1 MNHTIGSDCFSK
13 LLLERQS
20 LIRYGIWN
28 GLDNDSLFSWKKN
41 FKTDEEMIFAAY
53 VLDLFV
59 YRNQQHMISMLYD
72 VLTRHLNNLWR
83 QEGNPLYSER
93 NTPLNILSNK
103 YDNSQIRYIGAIK
116 RGWPQTKSGFRI
128 IHLLTHHLQIC
139 EKWNATIYD
148 IPQLYADGVKTFL
161 IFDDIICTGTQMSEV
176 LDEINYKQFP
186 DARFYICLCAA
197 HEKGIKKLESQYPWA
212 KVVYAEKILDCTTIF
227 DSIVPEILNLNEDV
241 TIKEWY
247 RDFMRRVN
255 FRGPNIYGTGDLS
268 MLYAFCESVPNNSLP
283 ILYHKTEQ
291 FNPLLKKRQ

>member
-1 MNHTIGSDCFSK
+1 MTRTIGSDCFSK
-13 LLLERQS
+13 LLLERQD

-28 GLDNDSLFSWKKN
+28 GIDNDNLLSWKKN
-41 FKTDEEMIFAAY
+41 FTNDEEKIFAAY

-59 YRNQQHMISMLYD
+59 YRNQHHMISMLYD

-83 QEGNPLYSER
+83 QEGNPLYSET
-93 NTPLNILSNK
+93 NTPLNMLSNK

-128 IHLLTHHLQIC
+128 IHLLTHHLQVC
-139 EKWNATIYD
+139 EKWNTTIYD
-148 IPQLYADGVKTFL
+148 IQKLYADGVKTFL

-176 LDEINYKQFP
+176 LNEINYNQFS

-197 HEKGIKKLESQYPWA
+197 HEKGIEKLESQHPWA
-212 KVVYAEKILDCTTIF
+212 KVVYAEKILDGTTIF
-227 DSIVPEILNLNEDV
+227 DSIIPETLNLDENV

-247 RDFMRRVN
+247 HNFMKKVN